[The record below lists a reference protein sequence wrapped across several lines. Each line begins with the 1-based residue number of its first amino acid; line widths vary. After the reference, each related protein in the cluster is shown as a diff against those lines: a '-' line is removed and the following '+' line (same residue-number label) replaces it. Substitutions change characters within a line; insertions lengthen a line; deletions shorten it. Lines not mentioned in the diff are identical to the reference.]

1 MIAARRNA
9 MIVFAS
15 CSFSAAAAVAMVPRR
30 SVAEAG
36 PPVVLE
42 TMIPSRFA
50 DWAVDPRVIPVA
62 PSADLQKVIE
72 ETYDQTLART
82 YANAAG
88 YQIMLSIAYGGRR
101 NQGMDIHRP
110 EICYP
115 SQGLAL
121 RRDTV
126 DAQLLLDSRALPI
139 KRLVAGSGTRNEPIS
154 YWLVIGKS
162 VASFG
167 YGHRLALMKYG
178 LTGRVPDGML
188 VRVSSIDKD
197 EARSFAMQD
206 LFLRDLLAAVD
217 PSTRERLLGSE

>member
-1 MIAARRNA
+1 MMDSRRKA
-9 MIVFAS
+9 MIVLAS

-30 SVAEAG
+30 SVADPG
-36 PPVVLE
+36 PPIVLE
-42 TMIPSRFA
+42 TMIPGRFA

-82 YANAAG
+82 YVNSVG

-126 DAQLLLDSRALPI
+126 DAQLMLDSRSLPI

-188 VRVSSIDKD
+188 VRVSSVDKD

-206 LFLRDLLAAVD
+206 VFLRDLLGAVD
-217 PSTRERLLGSE
+217 ASARERLLGSA

>member
-36 PPVVLE
+36 PPIVLG
-42 TMIPSRFA
+42 TMIPGRFA
-50 DWAVDPRVIPVA
+50 GWAVDPRVIPVA

-82 YANAAG
+82 YVNATG

-126 DAQLLLDSRALPI
+126 DGQLLLDSKTLPI
-139 KRLVAGSGTRNEPIS
+139 KRLVAGSGARNEPIS
-154 YWLVIGKS
+154 YWLVIGRS

-167 YGHRLALMKYG
+167 YGHRLALIKYG

-188 VRVSSIDKD
+188 VRVSSVDKN

-206 LFLRDLLAAVD
+206 VFLRDLLAAVD
-217 PSTRERLLGSE
+217 PRTRERLLGSA

>member
-1 MIAARRNA
+1 MMDSRRKA
-9 MIVFAS
+9 MIVLAS

-30 SVAEAG
+30 SVADAG
-36 PPVVLE
+36 SPIVLE
-42 TMIPSRFA
+42 TMIPGRFA

-82 YANAAG
+82 YVNSVG

-126 DAQLLLDSRALPI
+126 DAQLMLDSRSLPI

-188 VRVSSIDKD
+188 VRVSSVDKD

-206 LFLRDLLAAVD
+206 VFLRDLLGAVD
-217 PSTRERLLGSE
+217 ASARERLLGSA